1 MKGFMARKTFKRE
14 LAVLLLVWFIY
25 VVETKDVNIIEIL
38 VWPIFAFAGA
48 SFGFD
53 AYGKLLGQPPKPTNG
68 RRSEGSS
75 QRTGREDEL
84 PDDRDDK

>member
-1 MKGFMARKTFKRE
+1 MGISLEKKSFKRE
-14 LAVLLLVWFIY
+14 IAFLLLVWFMY

-38 VWPIFAFAGA
+38 VWPIFTFAGA
-48 SFGFD
+48 AFGFD

-68 RRSEGSS
+68 RWSQGGS